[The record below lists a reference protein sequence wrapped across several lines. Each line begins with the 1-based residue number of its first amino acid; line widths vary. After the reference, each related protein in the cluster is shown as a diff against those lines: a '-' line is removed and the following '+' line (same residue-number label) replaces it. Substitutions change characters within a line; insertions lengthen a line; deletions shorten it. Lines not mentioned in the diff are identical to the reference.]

1 MTQPHIRGLVIVP
14 TFNESETLGHVIERL
29 FDATTDVH
37 LLVVDDHSPDG
48 TAGIARSHAERH
60 PGMISVVER
69 KDKKGLGSAYVD
81 GFRWAL
87 EHGYPAVVEMDA
99 DGSHD
104 PSVVPR
110 LIDALAG
117 ADLAIGSRYVP
128 GGGVR
133 NWSRTRQMLSSAG
146 NVYARLLLGFHVRDS
161 TSGFRAYRAEMIGH
175 LLAGRIRSDGYAF
188 QVEMTRR
195 VRNYGGTVV
204 EIPITFEEREAGR
217 SKMSRRIVFEAI
229 FSVAAWGLKDRVL
242 IHLRRKGNGPRDN
255 L

>member
-14 TFNESETLGHVIERL
+14 TYNESETLGHVIERL
-29 FDATTDVH
+29 FAAAADVH

-48 TAGIARSHAERH
+48 TAGIARSYAARH
-60 PGMISVVER
+60 PGMISVMER
-69 KDKKGLGSAYVD
+69 KDKKGLGSAYAD
-81 GFRWAL
+81 GFGWAL

-104 PSVVPR
+104 PSVVPE
-110 LIDALAG
+110 LIDALGG

-133 NWSRTRQMLSSAG
+133 NWSRARQMLSSAG
-146 NVYARLLLGFHVRDS
+146 NMYARVLLGFHVRDS
-161 TSGFRAYRAEMIGH
+161 TSGFRAYRAEMIAH
-175 LLAGRIRSDGYAF
+175 LLAGTIRSDGYAF

-242 IHLRRKGNGPRDN
+242 TRMKRRNRPPA
-255 L
+255 

>member
-14 TFNESETLGHVIERL
+14 TYNESETLEHVIKRL

-37 LLVVDDHSPDG
+37 LLVVDDRSPDG
-48 TAGIARSHAERH
+48 TAGIARSYAEQH
-60 PGMISVVER
+60 PGMITVLER

-117 ADLAIGSRYVP
+117 ADLAIGSRYVA

-133 NWSRTRQMLSSAG
+133 NWSRARQLLSSAG
-146 NVYARLLLGFHVRDS
+146 NMYARILLGLHVRDS

-195 VRNYGGTVV
+195 VRNSGGTVV

-242 IHLRRKGNGPRDN
+242 TRMKRRDRPPG
-255 L
+255 